1 MLILITE
8 KYNFENQTFRF
19 RVESKYLKKKASL
32 TGIIIEVISELHYMP
47 FSLLQIKYINLKF
60 LN

>member
-19 RVESKYLKKKASL
+19 RVESKYLKASL